1 MPHAL
6 DDASSLGAHHWK
18 LIDGVGE
25 LEGERVW
32 GNVGRACD
40 RENHGVDGEDLDDG
54 RIHRF
59 ALIRFAPIYAALR
72 RRIRTGVPSRAQ
84 SGRFFPSS
92 RRRGSPWRRLRVMSL
107 PGIPA

>member
-1 MPHAL
+1 MPLTMPHQ
-6 DDASSLGAHHWK
+6 GE

-59 ALIRFAPIYAALR
+59 ALIRFALIRFAPIYAALR
-72 RRIRTGVPSRAQ
+72 RRIRTGVASRAQ